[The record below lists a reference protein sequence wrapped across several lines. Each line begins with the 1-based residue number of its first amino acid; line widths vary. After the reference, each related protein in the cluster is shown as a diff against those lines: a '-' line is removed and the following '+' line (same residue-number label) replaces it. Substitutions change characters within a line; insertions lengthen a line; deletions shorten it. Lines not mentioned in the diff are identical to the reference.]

1 MASENPDD
9 AVATYLRQRL
19 DESGM
24 TSAALARELGVSK
37 NTVTNWTKGKHRP
50 QRKHAEA
57 IAVALNTSPEAFLSG
72 PEDRATDPAA
82 QADGGEETPPAQ
94 APAQADGDEETP
106 SADAPAQADAEE
118 EKPSAEA
125 AGKKRDAEESDRRP
139 SRGTTGAGIALVA
152 GLIAAAFALSS
163 PISDYKVPL
172 LLGIGALVV
181 GVVAWR
187 RSVGGRRALAIAGTL
202 LGAIALAAGIWGA
215 VMVEASLSGLLDFRK
230 DPASKKR
237 ERFCDSRKG
246 EKLDRLSSPATD
258 SARKLRRQ
266 TRDALKAARRAPDN
280 AECAV
285 GALDSIAST
294 WNRSARA
301 RGYGDAKSQVKR
313 IRRFQRRNDLRE
325 TKF

>member
-1 MASENPDD
+1 MASEKPDD

-19 DESGM
+19 DERGM

-50 QRKHAEA
+50 HRKHAEA
-57 IAVALNTSPEAFLSG
+57 MAVVLDTSPEAFLSG
-72 PEDRATDPAA
+72 PEDRATDPEALSDGGEEPPSAEAPA
-82 QADGGEETPPAQ
+82 QADRGEETPP
-94 APAQADGDEETP
+94 
-106 SADAPAQADAEE
+106 
-118 EKPSAEA
+118 EA
-125 AGKKRDAEESDRRP
+125 AVGKKRNAEESDRRP
-139 SRGTTGAGIALVA
+139 SRGTTGAGIAFVA

-163 PISDYKVPL
+163 PISDYKVPF

-202 LGAIALAAGIWGA
+202 LGAVALAAGIWGA
-215 VMVEASLSGLLDFRK
+215 VMVETSFSGLLDVRK

-246 EKLDRLSSPATD
+246 EKLDRLSSPATG

-266 TRDALKAARRAPDN
+266 TRDALKAARRAPNN

-294 WNRSARA
+294 WSQSARSA
-301 RGYGDAKSQVKR
+301 GYGDAKRQVER

-325 TKF
+325 TRY